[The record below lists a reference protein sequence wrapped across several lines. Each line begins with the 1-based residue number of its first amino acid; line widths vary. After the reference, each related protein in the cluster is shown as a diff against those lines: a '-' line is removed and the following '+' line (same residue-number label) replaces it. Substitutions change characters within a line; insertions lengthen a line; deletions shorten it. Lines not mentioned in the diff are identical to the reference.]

1 MYMTGSYDA
10 IVVGAGVIGSAVA
23 FELARSGKS
32 VCVFDKAAGPGQ
44 GSTSSSSAV
53 IRFNYSTFDA
63 VALSWEAFHA
73 WLNWQD
79 HLEATS
85 NVGLV
90 SVHNIGVAMMNV
102 PVVNVERTSMLFTQA
117 GIEHRVL
124 DADGLREVIPG
135 IDTGKYWPPKKI
147 DDPQFWEDASE
158 SISAMYTTQGGYVSD
173 PLQAAVNLAD
183 AAKAKGV
190 DFRFKSRVISI
201 NKENA
206 RVSGVTLD
214 DGTIINAPVLVN
226 VAGPWSGHLNEMAGA
241 GADFTI
247 QVRPM
252 RQEVHH
258 VSAPKSLVNPPII
271 GDLDTGVYIRPE
283 GGGSLLVGGTEPE
296 CDVFQWVDDPD
307 QTNMTRT
314 QELFDAQV
322 TRAAR
327 RLPDLQVPGSASGVV
342 GVYDVASDWTPI
354 YDKTDVPGFYVA
366 IGSSGNQFKNAPT
379 AGQLMAALIDA
390 VESGA
395 DHDSQPV
402 HFVGPRTGLTINI
415 GTFSRKRAKNEASS
429 GTVMG

>member
-1 MYMTGSYDA
+1 MNDHFDA
-10 IVVGAGVIGSAVA
+10 VVIGAGVIGSAVA
-23 FELARSGKS
+23 FELARNGKK
-32 VCVFDKAAGPGQ
+32 VCVVDKAAGPGQ

-53 IRFNYSTFDA
+53 IRFNYSTMDA

-73 WLNWQD
+73 WLNWKD
-79 HLEATS
+79 HLGADSTD
-85 NVGLV
+85 GLV

-102 PVVNVERTSMLFTQA
+102 PVVNVERTSMLFEQA

-124 DADGLREVIPG
+124 DADGLREVVPG

-147 DDPQFWEDASE
+147 DDPAFWEDAEE
-158 SISAMYTTQGGYVSD
+158 SITAMYTTQGGYVSD

-183 AAKAKGV
+183 AAKRRGV
-190 DFRFKSRVISI
+190 DFRFKSRITSVIK
-201 NKENA
+201 NGD

-214 DGTIINAPVLVN
+214 DGTSINAPVIVN
-226 VAGPWSGHLNEMAGA
+226 VAGPWSGQINAMAGA
-241 GADFTI
+241 GGDFTI
-247 QVRPM
+247 QTRAM

-258 VSAPKSLVNPPII
+258 VTAPKSLINPPII

-307 QTNMTRT
+307 QANMTRT

-342 GVYDVASDWTPI
+342 GVYDVATDWTPI

-379 AGQLMAALIDA
+379 AGQLMAALIEA
-390 VESGA
+390 VESGV
-395 DHDSQPV
+395 DHDNEPV
-402 HFVGPRTGLTINI
+402 HFEGPFTGLTINI